1 MLLVM
6 RITLVHLVASFH
18 MRFPAYNSETVVDC
32 LKALKPDVVV
42 TTAFTQEQFEDG
54 SWLHTE
60 EVALPLSVV
69 PWLRRQGA
77 IKNDVKVVGGLEP
90 SPDPTAEADFRRYIE
105 QYPQLRQN
113 FAEID
118 ALLRPVQQLLQEPLS
133 LERIT
138 SELMPL
144 MHDYQE
150 ARVEKLED
158 GPANDWIA
166 SRCITMAEK
175 ILKLPYESVALLASI
190 DHISLLEKALGERSP
205 KVELSYPSTPE
216 ASDAARLRS
225 KLDFA
230 FRSADVPEAGNVIAE
245 LQDIDTP
252 EASYHYA
259 NLLLT
264 RGHVDD
270 AWQMME
276 NISQGEFFEP
286 YFLPAYVLARLGQL
300 RDLVGKREQAKK
312 AYQAVLALDFADAEA
327 VAVAESG
334 LKEAFGVARA
344 T

>member
-1 MLLVM
+1 
-6 RITLVHLVASFH
+6 

-32 LKALKPDVVV
+32 LKVIKPDVLVA
-42 TTAFTQEQFEDG
+42 TAFTQAEFDDG

-60 EVALPLSVV
+60 EIALPLSVV
-69 PWLRRQGA
+69 PWAKR
-77 IKNDVKVVGGLEP
+77 NDVKVVGGLEP
-90 SPDPTAEADFRRYIE
+90 SPDPRAESDFRRYIE

-113 FAEID
+113 FAEVD
-118 ALLRPVQQLLQEPLS
+118 ALLRPVQALLQEALS

-138 SELMPL
+138 TELVPM
-144 MHDYQE
+144 MQTWQE
-150 ARVEKLED
+150 ARVATLEN
-158 GPANDWIA
+158 GPANNWIA
-166 SRCITMAEK
+166 SRCEMMAK
-175 ILKLPYESVALLASI
+175 NILAMSDDTYDSVAVLASI
-190 DHISLLEKALGERSP
+190 DHIALLETAIRNASP
-205 KVELSYPSTPE
+205 SVELDYPKTPE
-216 ASDAARLRS
+216 ASEAARLRS

-264 RGHVDD
+264 NGHIDD

-286 YFLPAYVLARLGQL
+286 YFLPSYVLARLGQL

-312 AYQAVLALDFADAEA
+312 AYQAVLALDFADVEA
-327 VAVAESG
+327 TEVAKTG
-334 LKEAFGVARA
+334 LKEAFGAS
-344 T
+344 

>member
-1 MLLVM
+1 M
-6 RITLVHLVASFH
+6 RITLIPLVASFH
-18 MRFPAYNSETVVDC
+18 MRFPAYNTETVVDC

-42 TTAFTQEQFEDG
+42 TTAFTQADFESG
-54 SWLHTE
+54 AWLHTP

-69 PWLRRQGA
+69 PWVQ
-77 IKNDVKVVGGLEP
+77 KNKVKVLGGLEP
-90 SPDPTAEADFRRYIE
+90 SPDPTAEGDFRRYIE
-105 QYPQLRQN
+105 QYTQLRQN

-118 ALLRPVQQLLQEPLS
+118 MLLRPVQQLLQEPLN
-133 LERIT
+133 LERIS

-144 MHDYQE
+144 MHDYQN
-150 ARVEKLED
+150 ARVERFED

-166 SRCITMAEK
+166 SRCVTMAQN
-175 ILKLPYESVALLASI
+175 ILDLRHDSIALLASI
-190 DHISLLEKALGERSP
+190 DHIALLEKALRELSP
-205 KVELSYPSTPE
+205 TVELNYSTTPE
-216 ASDAARLRS
+216 ASDEARLRS

-264 RGHVDD
+264 RGHIDD

-312 AYQAVLALDFADAEA
+312 AYQAVLALDFADAMAIE
-327 VAVAESG
+327 VAQTG
-334 LKEAFGVARA
+334 LKEAFNSKNKH
-344 T
+344 